1 MNGHL
6 LFRHSLIKVCISQPA
21 RPLREKGHSLAPML
35 CTQEQNCFDNCIF
48 RFSAKQI
55 KTIFI
60 LEYVFTKNKVD
71 NLEGS
76 RRKSGLDRLKDGLC
90 PQSSAF
96 LGFKD

>member
-1 MNGHL
+1 MYITT
-6 LFRHSLIKVCISQPA
+6 RPTPA
-21 RPLREKGHSLAPML
+21 RKKDTLLP
-35 CTQEQNCFDNCIF
+35 QCFVHKNKTVSIIV
-48 RFSAKQI
+48 FSAKQI

>member
-1 MNGHL
+1 
-6 LFRHSLIKVCISQPA
+6 
-21 RPLREKGHSLAPML
+21 ML
-35 CTQEQNCFDNCIF
+35 CTQEQNGFDNCIF
-48 RFSAKQI
+48 SKT

>member
-1 MNGHL
+1 MYITT
-6 LFRHSLIKVCISQPA
+6 RPTPA
-21 RPLREKGHSLAPML
+21 RKKDTLLP
-35 CTQEQNCFDNCIF
+35 QCFVHKNKTVSIIV
-48 RFSAKQI
+48 FSAKQI

-76 RRKSGLDRLKDGLC
+76 RRKSGLDRLKKDGLC